1 MLLLACITGKE
12 LIAERSGAMLQIMMR
27 ILVVVAIVMSGPAH
41 AAGVELFTPAVEL
54 GGNFGYFVCLVF
66 NASAKEL
73 QGTVELIN
81 ASDPFPGNA
90 LESWTLPPKGV
101 FPLIR
106 QWNDPEVFHSLA
118 CHVTSPTAQKGDLLV
133 SHYGANSG
141 LQCQSTV
148 TAQ

>member
-1 MLLLACITGKE
+1 MVMVVLVAGLTWALARLG
-12 LIAERSGAMLQIMMR
+12 
-27 ILVVVAIVMSGPAH
+27 H

-66 NASAKEL
+66 NVSAKEL
-73 QGTVELIN
+73 HGTVEFIN
-81 ASDPFPGNA
+81 ASDPFLGPT

-106 QWNDPEVFHSLA
+106 QLNDPEVFHSQA
-118 CHVTSPTAQKGDLLV
+118 CHATSTDAQKGDLIM
-133 SHYGANSG
+133 SHCGTNSG

-148 TAQ
+148 TAH